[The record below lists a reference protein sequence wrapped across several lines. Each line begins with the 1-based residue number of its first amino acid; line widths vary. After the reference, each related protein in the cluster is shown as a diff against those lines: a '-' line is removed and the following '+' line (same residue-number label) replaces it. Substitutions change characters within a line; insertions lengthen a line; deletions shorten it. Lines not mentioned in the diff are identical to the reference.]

1 MSDSLATAD
10 LLRAFNLFI
19 HDLRGPLSVAHGYL
33 RLLRE
38 QRLTSEEERGR
49 AIAQTADALGRI
61 SRLCADASSLVHSY
75 EAAPPAG
82 TRVPAR
88 ILAEQV
94 SRAVQER
101 LPASVSGIPDAGMLR
116 LGSLDS
122 VAGAMAVI
130 VTAVA
135 AVRPR
140 PDRTMTIDTAA
151 RELRVRVGAA
161 DEQQLLAESP
171 RQAFDPWQ
179 GHGLAIPCAC
189 RTVERNGGMVWSV
202 GGRPGAV
209 GLALPLE
216 VSPS

>member
-10 LLRAFNLFI
+10 LLRAFNLFL

-38 QRLTSEEERGR
+38 QRLTSEEEQGR
-49 AIAQTADALGRI
+49 AIVQTVEALGRI

-82 TRVPAR
+82 TAVPAR
-88 ILAEQV
+88 TLADQV
-94 SRAVQER
+94 SRAVQDR
-101 LPASVSGIPDAGMLR
+101 LPASVTAIPDAEMLR
-116 LGSLDS
+116 LVSLDS

-140 PDRTMTIDTAA
+140 PDQTVTIDTAA
-151 RELRVRVGAA
+151 RELRVRLGAA
-161 DEQQLLAESP
+161 DEQQLLADGP

-189 RTVERNGGMVWSV
+189 RTVERNGGKVWSV
-202 GGRPGAV
+202 DGRQGVV
-209 GLALPLE
+209 GLTLPLE
-216 VSPS
+216 VSSS